1 MYGEADIVVK
11 VQSPTE
17 DEIGHLR
24 EGQVLICFLNGP
36 QEPELVEKLA
46 DAGVTVFSNEAVPRT
61 SAAQAMDALSS
72 MGSIAG
78 YKCALIAADTIGKYV
93 PMLSTAAGTTKAA
106 NVMVFGVAVAG
117 LQAMAIMNRLGGEV
131 FAYDIRPETKEQAES
146 LGATF
151 IDSEDEKEDE
161 GEDPYE
167 EYQPTGWRKLMT
179 SLGFYSYAE
188 PPRDRYIVEGEEE
201 EEEDSE
207 EEDEGW
213 SQEKLDEDQK
223 LIRERMQ
230 EMDIVITTALVPGRK
245 APQLVDKD
253 MVESMKPGS
262 VIVDLAA
269 ESGGNCELTE
279 AGETVEHEGVRIVGP
294 VNLPST
300 MPIHASQL
308 YSRNMYNLIGHITED
323 QAEDKDEKDL
333 HLNLDFEDEIISR
346 DLHRARGR
354 DPPRADQGSASGGRM
369 TSQLLAELAIFVI
382 SAFLGFELISRV
394 PNLLHT
400 PLMSATN
407 AIHGIVLVGAIIAL
421 ASASDGFTTT
431 VGMIAVDLRG
441 DERGR
446 RLLGYEPDAR
456 HVRPAEEAGQEERGI
471 ALAGRDRSSPTSWLP
486 RCSSTASGA

>member
-1 MYGEADIVVK
+1 VKVGIPKEVAEGERRVGLVPETVGRLVKDGFEVLVESGAGRDYNLDANYEEAGAKIVEGADGVYGEADIVVK

-17 DEIGHLR
+17 EEIGLLR

-36 QEPELVEKLA
+36 QDPELVEKLA
-46 DAGVTVFSNEAVPRT
+46 EAGVTVFSNEAVPRT

-117 LQAMAIMNRLGGEV
+117 LQAMAIMNRLGAEV
-131 FAYDIRPETKEQAES
+131 FAYDIRPETKEQAQS

-151 IDSEDEKEDE
+151 IDSEDEKEE
-161 GEDPYE
+161 EEEDPFE

-188 PPRDRYIVEGEEE
+188 PPRDQYIVEGEEE
-201 EEEDSE
+201 ERDGSE

-213 SQEKLDEDQK
+213 SKEKLDEDQK
-223 LIRERMQ
+223 LIRERME

-300 MPIHASQL
+300 MPIHASEL

-323 QAEDKDEKDL
+323 RSEDKDEKDL
-333 HLNLDFEDEIISR
+333 HLDLDFEDEITGETCIA
-346 DLHRARGR
+346 H
-354 DPPRADQGSASGGRM
+354 GGEIR
-369 TSQLLAELAIFVI
+369 
-382 SAFLGFELISRV
+382 
-394 PNLLHT
+394 
-400 PLMSATN
+400 
-407 AIHGIVLVGAIIAL
+407 HGPTREAL
-421 ASASDGFTTT
+421 Q
-431 VGMIAVDLRG
+431 
-441 DERGR
+441 
-446 RLLGYEPDAR
+446 
-456 HVRPAEEAGQEERGI
+456 EAG
-471 ALAGRDRSSPTSWLP
+471 
-486 RCSSTASGA
+486 

>member
-1 MYGEADIVVK
+1 VKVGIVREVAEGERRVGLVPETVGRLVKDGFEVVVESGAGRDYNLDENYEEAGATIVDSPEDVYGEADIMVK
-11 VQSPTE
+11 VQNPAE
-17 DEIGHLR
+17 EEIGHLR

-36 QEPELVEKLA
+36 QQPELVEKLA
-46 DAGVTVFSNEAVPRT
+46 EAGITVFSNEAVPRT

-106 NVMVFGVAVAG
+106 NVLVFGVAVAG
-117 LQAMAIMNRLGGEV
+117 LQAIAIMNRLGGEV
-131 FAYDIRPETKEQAES
+131 YAYDIRPETKEQAES

-151 IDSEDEKEDE
+151 IDSDDEKEDE
-161 GEDPYE
+161 EEDQFE
-167 EYQPTGWRKLMT
+167 EYEPTGWRKLMT

-201 EEEDSE
+201 EVDGSD

-223 LIRERMQ
+223 LLRERMG
-230 EMDIVITTALVPGRK
+230 EMDVVITTALVPGMK

-279 AGETVEHEGVRIVGP
+279 AGETIEHEGVRIVGP

-323 QAEDKDEKDL
+323 KAEDKDEKDPQL
-333 HLNLDFEDEIISR
+333 ELDFEDEIIDSTCIAHDGEIR
-346 DLHRARGR
+346 DE
-354 DPPRADQGSASGGRM
+354 S
-369 TSQLLAELAIFVI
+369 TKE
-382 SAFLGFELISRV
+382 
-394 PNLLHT
+394 
-400 PLMSATN
+400 
-407 AIHGIVLVGAIIAL
+407 AL
-421 ASASDGFTTT
+421 Q
-431 VGMIAVDLRG
+431 
-441 DERGR
+441 
-446 RLLGYEPDAR
+446 
-456 HVRPAEEAGQEERGI
+456 EAG
-471 ALAGRDRSSPTSWLP
+471 
-486 RCSSTASGA
+486 

>member
-1 MYGEADIVVK
+1 MAEGERRVGLVPETVGRLVKDGFEVIVQTGAGRDYNLDADYEEAGAKIVDGADGVYGEADIVVK

-17 DEIGHLR
+17 EEIGLLR

-36 QEPELVEKLA
+36 QEPDLVEKLA
-46 DAGVTVFSNEAVPRT
+46 EAGVTVFSNEAVPRT

-117 LQAMAIMNRLGGEV
+117 LQAIAIMNRLGGEV
-131 FAYDIRPETKEQAES
+131 FAYDIRPETKEQAQS

-151 IDSEDEKEDE
+151 IDSEDEKEE
-161 GEDPYE
+161 EEEDPFE

-201 EEEDSE
+201 EQDGSE

-223 LIRERMQ
+223 LIRERME
-230 EMDIVITTALVPGRK
+230 EMDVVITTALVPGRK

-323 QAEDKDEKDL
+323 RSEDKDEKDL
-333 HLNLDFEDEIISR
+333 HLDLDFEDEITGETCIA
-346 DLHRARGR
+346 H
-354 DPPRADQGSASGGRM
+354 GGEIR
-369 TSQLLAELAIFVI
+369 
-382 SAFLGFELISRV
+382 
-394 PNLLHT
+394 
-400 PLMSATN
+400 
-407 AIHGIVLVGAIIAL
+407 HGPTREAL
-421 ASASDGFTTT
+421 Q
-431 VGMIAVDLRG
+431 
-441 DERGR
+441 
-446 RLLGYEPDAR
+446 
-456 HVRPAEEAGQEERGI
+456 EAG
-471 ALAGRDRSSPTSWLP
+471 
-486 RCSSTASGA
+486 

>member
-1 MYGEADIVVK
+1 MLLVTVVPRERRSDSDAIIWRVKVGVPREVTEGERRVGLVPETVGRLVKDGFEVIVESGAGRDYNLDAAYEEAGASIAGGPDEVYGEADIVVK

-17 DEIGHLR
+17 DEIGLLR

-46 DAGVTVFSNEAVPRT
+46 DEGVTVFSNEAVPRT

-117 LQAMAIMNRLGGEV
+117 LQAMAIMNRLGAEV
-131 FAYDIRPETKEQAES
+131 FAYDIRPETKEQAQS

-161 GEDPYE
+161 EEEDGYE

-201 EEEDSE
+201 EEEGS
-207 EEDEGW
+207 EDEGW

-223 LIRERMQ
+223 LIRERME
-230 EMDIVITTALVPGRK
+230 EMDIVITTALVPGMK

-279 AGETVEHEGVRIVGP
+279 AGETVEHEGVGIVGP

-323 QAEDKDEKDL
+323 RSEDKGEKDL
-333 HLNLDFEDEIISR
+333 HLDLDFEDEIIGETCIA
-346 DLHRARGR
+346 H
-354 DPPRADQGSASGGRM
+354 GGEIRHEP
-369 TSQLLAELAIFVI
+369 TRE
-382 SAFLGFELISRV
+382 
-394 PNLLHT
+394 
-400 PLMSATN
+400 
-407 AIHGIVLVGAIIAL
+407 AL
-421 ASASDGFTTT
+421 Q
-431 VGMIAVDLRG
+431 
-441 DERGR
+441 
-446 RLLGYEPDAR
+446 
-456 HVRPAEEAGQEERGI
+456 EAG
-471 ALAGRDRSSPTSWLP
+471 
-486 RCSSTASGA
+486 

>member
-1 MYGEADIVVK
+1 VPETVGRLVKDGFEVVVETGAGRDYNLDQNYEEAGASIVGNAEDVYGEADIVIK
-11 VQSPTE
+11 VQRPTE
-17 DEIGHLR
+17 EEVGHLR
-24 EGQVLICFLNGP
+24 EGQVLVCFINGP
-36 QEPELVEKLA
+36 QEPELVDMLA
-46 DAGVTVFSNEAVPRT
+46 KAGVTLFSNEAVPRT

-117 LQAMAIMNRLGGEV
+117 LQAIAIMNRLGGEV
-131 FAYDIRPETKEQAES
+131 FAYDIRPETKEQAQS

-161 GEDPYE
+161 GEDQFE
-167 EYQPTGWRKLMT
+167 EYQPTGWRRLMT

-188 PPRDRYIVEGEEE
+188 PPRDQYIVEGEEE
-201 EEEDSE
+201 EDQEDA
-207 EEDEGW
+207 EGW

-223 LIRERMQ
+223 LLRERIG
-230 EMDIVITTALVPGRK
+230 EMDIVITTALVPGRQ

-253 MVESMKPGS
+253 MVENMKPGS

-323 QAEDKDEKDL
+323 KAEDKDDKDL
-333 HLNLDFEDEIISR
+333 HLNLDFEDEIISETCIAHDGEIR
-346 DLHRARGR
+346 HERTREAL
-354 DPPRADQGSASGGRM
+354 QE
-369 TSQLLAELAIFVI
+369 AE
-382 SAFLGFELISRV
+382 
-394 PNLLHT
+394 
-400 PLMSATN
+400 
-407 AIHGIVLVGAIIAL
+407 
-421 ASASDGFTTT
+421 
-431 VGMIAVDLRG
+431 
-441 DERGR
+441 
-446 RLLGYEPDAR
+446 
-456 HVRPAEEAGQEERGI
+456 
-471 ALAGRDRSSPTSWLP
+471 
-486 RCSSTASGA
+486 

>member
-1 MYGEADIVVK
+1 VKVGIPREVAEGERRVGLVPETVGRLVKDGFEVVVETGAGRDYNLDESYEEAGASIAAGAEDVYGEADLVVK

-17 DEIGHLR
+17 EEIGHLR
-24 EGQVLICFLNGP
+24 EGQVLVCFLNGP
-36 QEPELVEKLA
+36 QQPELVEKLA
-46 DAGVTVFSNEAVPRT
+46 DAGVTLFSNEAVPRT

-106 NVMVFGVAVAG
+106 NVLVFGVAVAG
-117 LQAMAIMNRLGGEV
+117 LQAIAIMNRLGGEV

-151 IDSEDEKEDE
+151 IDSEDEKEE
-161 GEDPYE
+161 EEEDQFEDYE
-167 EYQPTGWRKLMT
+167 PTGWSKLMT

-188 PPRDRYIVEGEEE
+188 PPRDQYVVEGEEE
-201 EEEDSE
+201 EGSE
-207 EEDEGW
+207 EEEEEGW

-223 LIRERMQ
+223 LLRERMG

-323 QAEDKDEKDL
+323 RAEDKDDKDL
-333 HLNLDFEDEIISR
+333 HLNLDFEDEIISE
-346 DLHRARGR
+346 
-354 DPPRADQGSASGGRM
+354 
-369 TSQLLAELAIFVI
+369 TC
-382 SAFLGFELISRV
+382 
-394 PNLLHT
+394 
-400 PLMSATN
+400 
-407 AIHGIVLVGAIIAL
+407 IAHE
-421 ASASDGFTTT
+421 GE
-431 VGMIAVDLRG
+431 I
-441 DERGR
+441 
-446 RLLGYEPDAR
+446 R
-456 HVRPAEEAGQEERGI
+456 HEKTREALQEAG
-471 ALAGRDRSSPTSWLP
+471 
-486 RCSSTASGA
+486 

>member
-1 MYGEADIVVK
+1 VKVGIVREVAEGERRVGLVPETVGRLVKDGFEVVVETGAGRDYNLDENYEEAGASIAGSAEDVYGEADIVVR
-11 VQSPTE
+11 VQSPMDE
-17 DEIGHLR
+17 EIGHLR

-46 DAGVTVFSNEAVPRT
+46 NAGVTLFSNEAVPRT

-106 NVMVFGVAVAG
+106 NVLVFGVAVAG
-117 LQAMAIMNRLGGEV
+117 LQAIAIMNRLGGEV
-131 FAYDIRPETKEQAES
+131 FAYDIRPETKEQAQS

-151 IDSEDEKEDE
+151 IDSEDEQEDE
-161 GEDPYE
+161 DEDGYE
-167 EYQPTGWRKLMT
+167 EYQPTGWRRLMT

-188 PPRDRYIVEGEEE
+188 PPRNQYIVEGEEE
-201 EEEDSE
+201 DGSE
-207 EEDEGW
+207 GEEDEGW
-213 SQEKLDEDQK
+213 SQEKLSEDQK
-223 LIRERMQ
+223 LLRERMG

-323 QAEDKDEKDL
+323 KAEDKDDKDL
-333 HLNLDFEDEIISR
+333 HLNLDFEDEIISE
-346 DLHRARGR
+346 
-354 DPPRADQGSASGGRM
+354 
-369 TSQLLAELAIFVI
+369 TC
-382 SAFLGFELISRV
+382 
-394 PNLLHT
+394 
-400 PLMSATN
+400 
-407 AIHGIVLVGAIIAL
+407 IAHK
-421 ASASDGFTTT
+421 GE
-431 VGMIAVDLRG
+431 IRH
-441 DERGR
+441 
-446 RLLGYEPDAR
+446 EPTREALQ
-456 HVRPAEEAGQEERGI
+456 EAG
-471 ALAGRDRSSPTSWLP
+471 
-486 RCSSTASGA
+486 

>member
-1 MYGEADIVVK
+1 MRQMKVGVPREVAEGERRVGLVPETVSRLVKDGFEVIVEAGAGQDYNLDAAYEESGASIADGPGEVYGEAEIIIK

-17 DEIGHLR
+17 EEIGNLR
-24 EGQVLICFLNGP
+24 EGQVLVCFLNGP

-46 DAGVTVFSNEAVPRT
+46 EAGVTVFSNEAVPRT

-117 LQAMAIMNRLGGEV
+117 LQAMAIMNRLGAEV
-131 FAYDIRPETKEQAES
+131 FAYDIRPETKEQAQS

-151 IDSEDEKEDE
+151 IDSDEEKEDE
-161 GEDPYE
+161 QEEDEYE
-167 EYQPTGWRKLMT
+167 EYQPTGWRKLMS
-179 SLGFYSYAE
+179 SLGFYSFAE
-188 PPRDRYIVEGEEE
+188 PPRDQYIVEGEEE
-201 EEEDSE
+201 EGDQE
-207 EEDEGW
+207 EENEGW

-223 LIRERMQ
+223 LIRERMA

-245 APQLVDKD
+245 APQLVDRD

-279 AGETVEHEGVRIVGP
+279 AGETVEHSQVRIVGP

-323 QAEDKDEKDL
+323 RAEDKDEKDL
-333 HLNLDFEDEIISR
+333 HLNLDFEDEIISE
-346 DLHRARGR
+346 
-354 DPPRADQGSASGGRM
+354 
-369 TSQLLAELAIFVI
+369 TC
-382 SAFLGFELISRV
+382 
-394 PNLLHT
+394 
-400 PLMSATN
+400 
-407 AIHGIVLVGAIIAL
+407 IAH
-421 ASASDGFTTT
+421 DGE
-431 VGMIAVDLRG
+431 IRH
-441 DERGR
+441 
-446 RLLGYEPDAR
+446 EPTKEALQ
-456 HVRPAEEAGQEERGI
+456 EAG
-471 ALAGRDRSSPTSWLP
+471 
-486 RCSSTASGA
+486 

>member
-1 MYGEADIVVK
+1 LVTVGFRERRSGSDAIIWRVKVGIPREVAEGERRVGLVPETVGRLLKDGFEVLVESGAGRDYNLDEAYEEAGASIAEGPDEVYGEADIVVK

-17 DEIGHLR
+17 EEIGLLR

-36 QEPELVEKLA
+36 QEPELVKKLA
-46 DAGVTVFSNEAVPRT
+46 EAGVTVFSNEAVPRT

-117 LQAMAIMNRLGGEV
+117 LQAIAIMNRLGGEV
-131 FAYDIRPETKEQAES
+131 FAYDIRPETKEQAQS

-151 IDSEDEKEDE
+151 IDSEDEKEE
-161 GEDPYE
+161 EEDGYE
-167 EYQPTGWRKLMT
+167 EYEPTGWRKLMT

-201 EEEDSE
+201 EEDGFE

-223 LIRERMQ
+223 LIRERME

-245 APQLVDKD
+245 APQLVDKG

-279 AGETVEHEGVRIVGP
+279 AGETVEHSQVRIVGP

-323 QAEDKDEKDL
+323 SSEDKDEKDIQL
-333 HLNLDFEDEIISR
+333 DLDFENEITGETCIA
-346 DLHRARGR
+346 H
-354 DPPRADQGSASGGRM
+354 GGEIR
-369 TSQLLAELAIFVI
+369 
-382 SAFLGFELISRV
+382 
-394 PNLLHT
+394 
-400 PLMSATN
+400 
-407 AIHGIVLVGAIIAL
+407 HGPTREAL
-421 ASASDGFTTT
+421 Q
-431 VGMIAVDLRG
+431 
-441 DERGR
+441 
-446 RLLGYEPDAR
+446 
-456 HVRPAEEAGQEERGI
+456 EAG
-471 ALAGRDRSSPTSWLP
+471 
-486 RCSSTASGA
+486 

>member
-1 MYGEADIVVK
+1 VNVGVPREVAEGERRVGLVPETVGRLVKDGFEVVVESGAGRDYNLDADYEDAGGNVVKGAEDVYGEADIVVK
-11 VQSPTE
+11 VQSPME
-17 DEIGHLR
+17 DEIGLLR

-46 DAGVTVFSNEAVPRT
+46 EAGVTVFSNEAVPRT

-78 YKCALIAADTIGKYV
+78 YKCALIAADAIGKYV

-117 LQAMAIMNRLGGEV
+117 LQAIAIMHRLGASV
-131 FAYDIRPETKEQAES
+131 YAYDIRPETKEQAQS

-151 IDSEDEKEDE
+151 IDSEDEKVEKQ
-161 GEDPYE
+161 EDPFE

-179 SLGFYSYAE
+179 ALGFYSYAE

-201 EEEDSE
+201 EEADSE
-207 EEDEGW
+207 EEDEEW

-223 LIRERMQ
+223 LIRERME
-230 EMDIVITTALVPGRK
+230 EMDIVITTALVPGMK

-323 QAEDKDEKDL
+323 RSEDKDEKDI
-333 HLNLDFEDEIISR
+333 HLDLDFEDEITGETCIA
-346 DLHRARGR
+346 H
-354 DPPRADQGSASGGRM
+354 GGEIR
-369 TSQLLAELAIFVI
+369 
-382 SAFLGFELISRV
+382 
-394 PNLLHT
+394 
-400 PLMSATN
+400 
-407 AIHGIVLVGAIIAL
+407 HGPTREAL
-421 ASASDGFTTT
+421 Q
-431 VGMIAVDLRG
+431 
-441 DERGR
+441 
-446 RLLGYEPDAR
+446 
-456 HVRPAEEAGQEERGI
+456 EAG
-471 ALAGRDRSSPTSWLP
+471 
-486 RCSSTASGA
+486 

>member
-1 MYGEADIVVK
+1 VKVGIPQEITEGERRVGLVPETVGRLIKDGFDVIVESGAGRDYNLDANYEEAGATVVDGADDVYGEADIVVK

-17 DEIGHLR
+17 DEIGLLR

-36 QEPELVEKLA
+36 QDPELVEKLA
-46 DAGVTVFSNEAVPRT
+46 EAGVTVFSNEAVPRT
-61 SAAQAMDALSS
+61 SAAQSMDALSS

-117 LQAMAIMNRLGGEV
+117 LQAMAIMNRLGAEV

-161 GEDPYE
+161 EEDSYE
-167 EYQPTGWRKLMT
+167 EYEPTGWRKLMT

-201 EEEDSE
+201 EEDNSD

-223 LIRERMQ
+223 LISERMQ

-245 APQLVDKD
+245 APQLVDKA

-323 QAEDKDEKDL
+323 RSENKDEKDL
-333 HLNLDFEDEIISR
+333 HLDLDFEDEIIGETCIAH
-346 DLHRARGR
+346 D
-354 DPPRADQGSASGGRM
+354 GGIRHEP
-369 TSQLLAELAIFVI
+369 TRE
-382 SAFLGFELISRV
+382 
-394 PNLLHT
+394 
-400 PLMSATN
+400 
-407 AIHGIVLVGAIIAL
+407 AL
-421 ASASDGFTTT
+421 Q
-431 VGMIAVDLRG
+431 
-441 DERGR
+441 
-446 RLLGYEPDAR
+446 
-456 HVRPAEEAGQEERGI
+456 EAG
-471 ALAGRDRSSPTSWLP
+471 
-486 RCSSTASGA
+486 